1 MRRSLCLKPCAPPI
15 PHRPFF
21 IRSSILTILACPVP
35 LPPLPPPL
43 QYCGNWGYML
53 IGTACAGPCFILPL
67 FIQGKV
73 SAAWKAG
80 RGGA

>member
-1 MRRSLCLKPCAPPI
+1 MRPP
-15 PHRPFF
+15 H
-21 IRSSILTILACPVP
+21 SSPSFLHPQLHTTILACPVP

-80 RGGA
+80 RGGS